1 MMNNSKLTKKQ
12 VETKIL
18 VSFPRIFFIGFMGVG
33 KTFLGKQFAEKFDFP
48 FYDIDL
54 EIEKKANLDVT
65 EIFRQKGEEHFRELE
80 SEVLLNWDKDGVIAT
95 GGGIIESERNREFLK
110 SEENKI
116 IWLNPS
122 WEIIRSRLI
131 NSYRPIVV
139 ERTEDEL
146 FKFWDK
152 RVHLYKECADLI
164 YDGSSL
170 EGLIKKISKK

>member
-1 MMNNSKLTKKQ
+1 MNNSKSTKKRKESQ
-12 VETKIL
+12 IPI
-18 VSFPRIFFIGFMGVG
+18 SISRIFFIGFMGVG
-33 KTFLGKQFAEKFDFP
+33 KTFLGKQIAEKFNFP
-48 FYDIDL
+48 FYDIDR

-65 EIFRQKGEEHFRELE
+65 GIFQQKGEEHFRELE
-80 SEVLLNWDKDGVIAT
+80 SEVLLNWNKDGVIAT

-110 SEENKI
+110 SKKNKI

-122 WEIIRSRLI
+122 WEIIRSRI
-131 NSYRPIVV
+131 VNSYRPIVI

-146 FKFWDK
+146 FELWDK

-170 EGLIKKISKK
+170 EGLIKKLSKK